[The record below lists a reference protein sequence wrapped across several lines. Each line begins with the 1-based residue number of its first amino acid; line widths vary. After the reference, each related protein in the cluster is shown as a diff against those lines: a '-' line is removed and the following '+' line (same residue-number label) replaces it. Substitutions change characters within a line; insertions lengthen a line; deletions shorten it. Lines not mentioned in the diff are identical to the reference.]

1 MNIASAL
8 LKQIIVQKDLD
19 TWANLK
25 EHYLPGDFQSIFKVL
40 DKHIEQ
46 YQDLPQFEDL
56 RYEIRDRKL
65 QEKIFAIESV
75 DVEVDAWLLLDYL
88 KNEYAQVEILD
99 QLDRYIDNTVAMATA
114 EENIEQLQEIVLK
127 VSESVDVKPPAESM
141 EKISLFEDDKEL
153 SKYLPLGLNSEY
165 DSEIQFSPKDL
176 VLVGGRRGSGKSV
189 TCCNL
194 AANVYESGRSAI
206 YFTIEMDSR
215 SILQRICSVATKVP
229 LKRLRSKMLASDEW
243 NKVAGWWAGR
253 FDGGHEL
260 LPEFIKSADKAND
273 FEAFHTKLT
282 KLQLH
287 KDRQIDVIY
296 DPALTLSKIQSEL
309 DKKVNQLDIGVVI
322 VDYLNQVKRHNAPSR
337 SGQYDWTEQI
347 EVSKKMKLYAQ
358 EYETMFFAPYQTDA
372 SGEARFAKGILD
384 AADAAYSLETWE
396 QEDNCMTFNCT
407 KMRSN
412 VMKSFSSVID
422 WETLKI
428 GPQSQINPK
437 DKEDMSNSMKTGEEV
452 DDL

>member
-19 TWANLK
+19 TWSKLK
-25 EHYLPGDFQSIFKVL
+25 EHYLPGDYQPIFKIL
-40 DKHIEQ
+40 DKHIEN
-46 YQDLPQFEDL
+46 YQDLPLFEDL
-56 RYEIRDRKL
+56 QYEVRDRKL
-65 QEKIFAIESV
+65 QEKIFAIESI

-88 KNEYAQVEILD
+88 KNEYAQIEILD
-99 QLDRYIDNTVAMATA
+99 ELDRYIDKTVAMATA
-114 EENIEQLQEIVLK
+114 EENIEQLQEIVLR
-127 VSESVDVKPPAESM
+127 VSEKVDVKPPEESM
-141 EKISLFEDDKEL
+141 QRITLFEDDKEL

-165 DSEIQFSPKDL
+165 DSQIQFSPKDL

-194 AANVYESGRSAI
+194 ASNVYDSGRSAL

-215 SILQRICSVATKVP
+215 QILQRICSVSTKIP
-229 LKRLRSKMLASDEW
+229 LKRLRSKMLSKDEW
-243 NKVAGWWAGR
+243 SRVAGWWAGR
-253 FDGGHEL
+253 FEGGHEL
-260 LPEFIKSADKAND
+260 LPD
-273 FEAFHTKLT
+273 FERTGNFDEFHTKLT
-282 KLQLH
+282 RLELDKE
-287 KDRQIDVIY
+287 KQIDVIY

-309 DKKVNQLDIGVVI
+309 DKKVGQLDIGVVI

-384 AADAAYSLETWE
+384 AADAAYALETWE
-396 QEDNCMTFNCT
+396 QQDECMTFNCV

-412 VMKSFSSVID
+412 EMRSFSSVVD

-437 DKEDMSNSMKTGEEV
+437 EKEAMESSMKTGEDV

>member
-19 TWANLK
+19 TWSKLK
-25 EHYLPGDFQSIFKVL
+25 EHYLPGEYQSIFRIL
-40 DKHIEQ
+40 DKHIDN

-56 RYEIRDRKL
+56 QYEVRDRKL

-88 KNEYAQVEILD
+88 KNEYAQIEILD
-99 QLDRYIDNTVAMATA
+99 ELDKYIDNTVAMATA
-114 EENIEQLQEIVLK
+114 EENIEQLQEIVLR
-127 VSESVDVKPPAESM
+127 VSDKVDVKAPEESM
-141 EKISLFEDDKEL
+141 QSISLFEDDKEL
-153 SKYLPLGLNSEY
+153 ASYLPLGLNSEY
-165 DSEIQFSPKDL
+165 DSQIQFSPKDL
-176 VLVGGRRGSGKSV
+176 VLVGGRRGAGKSL

-194 AANVYESGRSAI
+194 ASNVYDSGRSAL

-215 SILQRICSVATKVP
+215 QILQRICSVSTKIP
-229 LKRLRSKMLASDEW
+229 LRRLRSKMLSSEEW
-243 NKVAGWWAGR
+243 SRVGGWWAGR
-253 FDGGHEL
+253 FDGGHDL
-260 LPEFIKSADKAND
+260 LPEFEKTHD
-273 FEAFHTKLT
+273 FDTFHKNLT
-282 KLQLH
+282 KLPLH
-287 KDRQIDVIY
+287 KERQLDVIY

-309 DKKVNQLDIGVVI
+309 DKKVNQLDVGVVI

-358 EYETMFFAPYQTDA
+358 EYETLFFAPYQTDA

-384 AADAAYSLETWE
+384 AADAAFSLETWE
-396 QEDNCMTFNCT
+396 QSDNCMTFNCT

-412 VMKSFSSVID
+412 RMQSFTSEVD

-428 GPQSQINPK
+428 GPGSALNPK
-437 DKEDMSNSMKTGEEV
+437 EREDIESNMKTGENV
-452 DDL
+452 DDI

>member
-19 TWANLK
+19 TWSKLK
-25 EHYLPGDFQSIFKVL
+25 EHYLPGEYQSIFRIL
-40 DKHIEQ
+40 DKHIDN

-56 RYEIRDRKL
+56 RYEVRDRQL
-65 QEKIFAIESV
+65 SEKIFAIESV
-75 DVEVDAWLLLDYL
+75 EVEVDAWLLLDYL

-99 QLDRYIDNTVAMATA
+99 ELDTYIDNTVAMASA
-114 EENIEQLQEIVLK
+114 EENIEQLQEIVLR
-127 VSESVDVKPPAESM
+127 VSDKVDVKPPEESM
-141 EKISLFEDDKEL
+141 QSISLFEDDKEL
-153 SKYLPLGLNSEY
+153 SRYLPLGLNSEY
-165 DSEIQFSPKDL
+165 DSQIQFSPKDL
-176 VLVGGRRGSGKSV
+176 VLVGGRRGAGKSV

-194 AANVYESGRSAI
+194 AANVYDSGRSAL

-215 SILQRICSVATKVP
+215 SILQRICSVSTKIP
-229 LKRLRSKMLASDEW
+229 LKRLRSKMLSAEEW
-243 NKVAGWWAGR
+243 NLVGGWWAGR

-260 LPEFIKSADKAND
+260 LPEFVKTHD
-273 FEAFHTKLT
+273 FDTFHKNLT
-282 KLQLH
+282 KLPLH
-287 KDRQIDVIY
+287 KEKQLDVIY

-309 DKKVNQLDIGVVI
+309 DKKVNQLDVGVVI

-358 EYETMFFAPYQTDA
+358 EYETLFFAPYQTDA

-384 AADAAYSLETWE
+384 AADAAYALETWDQQDE
-396 QEDNCMTFNCT
+396 CMTFNCV

-412 VMKSFSSVID
+412 RMESFTSA
-422 WETLKI
+422 
-428 GPQSQINPK
+428 
-437 DKEDMSNSMKTGEEV
+437 V
-452 DDL
+452 DLSLIHI

>member
-1 MNIASAL
+1 M
-8 LKQIIVQKDLD
+8 QKDLD

-25 EHYLPGDFQSIFKVL
+25 EHYLPGDFQSVFKII
-40 DKHIEQ
+40 DKHIDQ

-56 RYEIRDRKL
+56 RYEVRDRKL

-99 QLDRYIDNTVAMATA
+99 QLDKYIDNTVAMATA

-215 SILQRICSVATKVP
+215 SILQRICSVATRVP
-229 LKRLRSKMLASDEW
+229 LKRLRSKMLSSDEW
-243 NKVAGWWAGR
+243 NQVAGWWAGR

-273 FEAFHTKLT
+273 FEAFHTQLT

-358 EYETMFFAPYQTDA
+358 EYETLFFAPYQTDA

-437 DKEDMSNSMKTGEEV
+437 DKEDMSNSMKTGEDV

>member
-19 TWANLK
+19 TWSKLK
-25 EHYLPGDFQSIFKVL
+25 EHYLPGEYQSIFRIL
-40 DKHIEQ
+40 DKHIDN

-56 RYEIRDRKL
+56 QYEVRDRKL

-88 KNEYAQVEILD
+88 KNEYAQIEILD
-99 QLDRYIDNTVAMATA
+99 ELDKYIDNTVAMATA
-114 EENIEQLQEIVLK
+114 EENIEQLQEIVLR
-127 VSESVDVKPPAESM
+127 VSDKVDVKAPEESM
-141 EKISLFEDDKEL
+141 QSISLFEDDKEL
-153 SKYLPLGLNSEY
+153 ASYLPLGLNSEY
-165 DSEIQFSPKDL
+165 DSQIQFSPKDL
-176 VLVGGRRGSGKSV
+176 VLVGGRRGAGKSL

-194 AANVYESGRSAI
+194 ASNVYDSGRSAL

-215 SILQRICSVATKVP
+215 QILQRICSVSTKIP
-229 LKRLRSKMLASDEW
+229 LKRLRSKMLSSEEW
-243 NKVAGWWAGR
+243 SRVGGWWAGR
-253 FDGGHEL
+253 FDGGHDL
-260 LPEFIKSADKAND
+260 LPEFEKTHD
-273 FEAFHTKLT
+273 FDTFHKNLT
-282 KLQLH
+282 KLPLH
-287 KDRQIDVIY
+287 KERQLDVIY

-309 DKKVNQLDIGVVI
+309 DKKVNQLDVRVVI

-358 EYETMFFAPYQTDA
+358 EYETLFFAPYQTDA

-384 AADAAYSLETWE
+384 AADAAFSLETWE
-396 QEDNCMTFNCT
+396 QSDNCMTFNCT

-412 VMKSFSSVID
+412 RMQSFTSEVD

-428 GPQSQINPK
+428 GPGSALNPK
-437 DKEDMSNSMKTGEEV
+437 EREDIESNMKTGENV
-452 DDL
+452 DDI

>member
-19 TWANLK
+19 TWSKLK
-25 EHYLPGDFQSIFKVL
+25 EHYLPGEYQSIFRIL
-40 DKHIEQ
+40 DKHIDN
-46 YQDLPQFEDL
+46 YQDLPKFEDL
-56 RYEIRDRKL
+56 QYEVRDRKL

-99 QLDRYIDNTVAMATA
+99 ELDKYIDNTVAMASA
-114 EENIEQLQEIVLK
+114 EENIEQLQEIVLR
-127 VSESVDVKPPAESM
+127 VSDKVDVKAPEESM
-141 EKISLFEDDKEL
+141 QSISLFEDDKEL
-153 SKYLPLGLNSEY
+153 SRYLPLGLNSEY
-165 DSEIQFSPKDL
+165 DSQIQFSPKDL
-176 VLVGGRRGSGKSV
+176 VLVGGRRGAGKSV

-194 AANVYESGRSAI
+194 AANVYDSGRSAL

-215 SILQRICSVATKVP
+215 SILQRICSVSTKIP
-229 LKRLRSKMLASDEW
+229 LKRLRSKMLSTEEW
-243 NKVAGWWAGR
+243 NLVGGWWAGR

-260 LPEFIKSADKAND
+260 LPEFVKTHD
-273 FEAFHTKLT
+273 FDTFHKKLT
-282 KLQLH
+282 KLPLH
-287 KDRQIDVIY
+287 KEKQLDVIY

-309 DKKVNQLDIGVVI
+309 DKKVNQLDVGVVI

-358 EYETMFFAPYQTDA
+358 EYETLFFAPYQTDA

-384 AADAAYSLETWE
+384 AADAAYALETWD
-396 QEDNCMTFNCT
+396 QQDGCMTFNCV

-412 VMKSFSSVID
+412 RMESFTSAVD

-428 GPQSQINPK
+428 GPQTALNPK
-437 DKEDMSNSMKTGEEV
+437 EKENIENSMKTGEDV
-452 DDL
+452 DDI

>member
-1 MNIASAL
+1 LNIASAL

-19 TWANLK
+19 TWSKLK
-25 EHYLPGDFQSIFKVL
+25 EHYLPGEYQSIFRIL
-40 DKHIEQ
+40 DKHIDN

-56 RYEIRDRKL
+56 QYEVRDRKL

-88 KNEYAQVEILD
+88 KNEYAQIEILD
-99 QLDRYIDNTVAMATA
+99 ELDKYIDNTVAMATA
-114 EENIEQLQEIVLK
+114 EENIEQLQEIVLR
-127 VSESVDVKPPAESM
+127 VSDKVDVKAPEESM
-141 EKISLFEDDKEL
+141 QSISLFEDDKEL
-153 SKYLPLGLNSEY
+153 ASYLPLGLNSEY
-165 DSEIQFSPKDL
+165 DSQIQFSPKDL
-176 VLVGGRRGSGKSV
+176 VLVGGRRGAGKSL

-194 AANVYESGRSAI
+194 ASNVYDSGRSAL

-215 SILQRICSVATKVP
+215 QILQRICSVSTKIP
-229 LKRLRSKMLASDEW
+229 LKRLRSKMLSSEEW
-243 NKVAGWWAGR
+243 SRVGGWWAGR
-253 FDGGHEL
+253 FDGGHDL
-260 LPEFIKSADKAND
+260 LPEFEKTHD
-273 FEAFHTKLT
+273 FDTFHKNLT
-282 KLQLH
+282 KLPLH
-287 KDRQIDVIY
+287 KERQLDVIY

-309 DKKVNQLDIGVVI
+309 DKKVNQLDVGVVI

-358 EYETMFFAPYQTDA
+358 EYETLFFAPYQTDA

-384 AADAAYSLETWE
+384 AADAAFSLETWE
-396 QEDNCMTFNCT
+396 QSDNCMTFNCT

-412 VMKSFSSVID
+412 RMESFTSEVD

-428 GPQSQINPK
+428 GPGSALNPK
-437 DKEDMSNSMKTGEEV
+437 EKEDIESNMKTGENV
-452 DDL
+452 DDI

>member
-19 TWANLK
+19 TWSKLK
-25 EHYLPGDFQSIFKVL
+25 EHYLPGEYQSIFRIL
-40 DKHIEQ
+40 DKHIDN

-56 RYEIRDRKL
+56 QYEVRDRKL

-88 KNEYAQVEILD
+88 KNEYAQIEILD
-99 QLDRYIDNTVAMATA
+99 ELDKYIDNTVAMATA
-114 EENIEQLQEIVLK
+114 EENIEQLQEIVLR
-127 VSESVDVKPPAESM
+127 VSDKVDVKAPEESM
-141 EKISLFEDDKEL
+141 QSISLFEDDKEL
-153 SKYLPLGLNSEY
+153 ASYLPLGLNSEY
-165 DSEIQFSPKDL
+165 DSQIQFSPKDL
-176 VLVGGRRGSGKSV
+176 VLVGGRRGAGKSL

-194 AANVYESGRSAI
+194 ASNVYDSGRSAL

-215 SILQRICSVATKVP
+215 QILQRICSVSTKIP
-229 LKRLRSKMLASDEW
+229 LRRLRSKMLSSEEW
-243 NKVAGWWAGR
+243 SRVGGWWAGR
-253 FDGGHEL
+253 FDGGHDL
-260 LPEFIKSADKAND
+260 LPEFEKTHD
-273 FEAFHTKLT
+273 FDTFHKNLT
-282 KLQLH
+282 KLPLH
-287 KDRQIDVIY
+287 KERQLDVIY

-309 DKKVNQLDIGVVI
+309 DKKVNQLDVGVVI

-358 EYETMFFAPYQTDA
+358 EYETLFFAPYQTDA

-384 AADAAYSLETWE
+384 AADAAFSLETWE
-396 QEDNCMTFNCT
+396 QSDNCMTFNCT

-412 VMKSFSSVID
+412 RMESFTSEVD

-428 GPQSQINPK
+428 GPGSALNPK
-437 DKEDMSNSMKTGEEV
+437 EREDIESNMKTGENV
-452 DDL
+452 DDI

>member
-19 TWANLK
+19 TWSKLK
-25 EHYLPGDFQSIFKVL
+25 EHYLPGDFQPIFKIL
-40 DKHIEQ
+40 DKHIEK
-46 YQDLPQFEDL
+46 YQNLPQFEDL
-56 RYEIRDRKL
+56 RYEVRDRKL

-99 QLDRYIDNTVAMATA
+99 ELDKYIDNTVAMASA
-114 EENIEQLQEIVLK
+114 EENIEQLQEIVLR
-127 VSESVDVKPPAESM
+127 VSDKVDVKPPEESM
-141 EKISLFEDDKEL
+141 QSISLFEDDKEL
-153 SKYLPLGLNSEY
+153 SRYLPLGLNSEY
-165 DSEIQFSPKDL
+165 DSQIQFSPRDL
-176 VLVGGRRGSGKSV
+176 VLVGGRRGAGKSL

-194 AANVYESGRSAI
+194 AANVYASGRSAL

-215 SILQRICSVATKVP
+215 QILQRICSIATRIP
-229 LKRLRSKMLASDEW
+229 LKRLRSKMLSAEEW
-243 NKVAGWWAGR
+243 NLVGGWWAGR

-260 LPEFIKSADKAND
+260 LPEFEKTHNFED
-273 FEAFHTKLT
+273 FHKKLT
-282 KLQLH
+282 KLPLH
-287 KDRQIDVIY
+287 KEKQLDVIY

-309 DKKVNQLDIGVVI
+309 DKKINQLDIGVVI
-322 VDYLNQVKRHNAPSR
+322 VDYLNQVRRHNAPSR
-337 SGQYDWTEQI
+337 TGQYDWTEQI

-358 EYETMFFAPYQTDA
+358 EYETLFFAPYQTDA

-384 AADAAYSLETWE
+384 AADAAYALETWE
-396 QEDNCMTFNCT
+396 QQDECMTFNCV

-412 VMKSFSSVID
+412 RMESFTSVVD

-428 GPQSQINPK
+428 GPQSALNPK
-437 DKEDMSNSMKTGEEV
+437 EREAIETSMKTGERV
-452 DDL
+452 DDLQ

>member
-19 TWANLK
+19 TWSKLK
-25 EHYLPGDFQSIFKVL
+25 EHYLPGDYQSIFKIL
-40 DKHIEQ
+40 DKHIEN

-56 RYEIRDRKL
+56 QYEVRDRKL

-75 DVEVDAWLLLDYL
+75 DVEIDAWLLLDYL
-88 KNEYAQVEILD
+88 KNEYAQIEILD
-99 QLDRYIDNTVAMATA
+99 ELDKYVDNTVAMASA
-114 EENIEQLQEIVLK
+114 EENIEQLQEIVLR
-127 VSESVDVKPPAESM
+127 VSDKVDVKPPEESM
-141 EKISLFEDDKEL
+141 QRISLFDNDKEL
-153 SKYLPLGLNSEY
+153 SKYLPLGLNSDY
-165 DSEIQFSPKDL
+165 DSQIQFSPKDL
-176 VLVGGRRGSGKSV
+176 VLVGGRRGAGKSV

-194 AANVYESGRSAI
+194 AANVYESGKSAI

-215 SILQRICSVATKVP
+215 SILQRICSVATRIP
-229 LKRLRSKMLASDEW
+229 LKRLRSKMLSKEEW
-243 NKVAGWWAGR
+243 SNVAGWWAGR
-253 FDGGHEL
+253 FDGGHDL
-260 LPEFIKSADKAND
+260 LPEFEKTGNFD
-273 FEAFHTKLT
+273 EFHTKLT
-282 KLQLH
+282 KLDLH
-287 KDRQIDVIY
+287 KDRQLEVIY

-309 DKKVNQLDIGVVI
+309 DKLSSQLDIGVVI

-358 EYETMFFAPYQTDA
+358 EYETMFFAPYQTD
-372 SGEARFAKGILD
+372 STGEARFAKGILD

-396 QEDNCMTFNCT
+396 QDDECMTFNCV

-412 VMKSFSSVID
+412 EMKSFSSVVD

-437 DKEDMSNSMKTGEEV
+437 EREAMESSMKTGEDV

>member
-19 TWANLK
+19 TWAKLK
-25 EHYLPGDFQSIFKVL
+25 EHYLPGEYQSIFRIL
-40 DKHIEQ
+40 DKHIDN
-46 YQDLPQFEDL
+46 YQDLPKFEDL
-56 RYEIRDRKL
+56 QYEVRDRKL

-99 QLDRYIDNTVAMATA
+99 ELDKYIDNTVAMASA
-114 EENIEQLQEIVLK
+114 EENIEQLQEIVLR
-127 VSESVDVKPPAESM
+127 VSDKVDVKAPEESM
-141 EKISLFEDDKEL
+141 QSISLFEDDKEL
-153 SKYLPLGLNSEY
+153 SRYLPLGLNSEY
-165 DSEIQFSPKDL
+165 DSQIQFSPKDL
-176 VLVGGRRGSGKSV
+176 VLVGGRRGAGKSV

-194 AANVYESGRSAI
+194 AANVYDSGRSAL

-215 SILQRICSVATKVP
+215 SILQRICSVSTKIP
-229 LKRLRSKMLASDEW
+229 LKRLRSKMLSTEEW
-243 NKVAGWWAGR
+243 NLVGGWWAGR

-260 LPEFIKSADKAND
+260 LPEFVKTHD
-273 FEAFHTKLT
+273 FDTFHKKLT
-282 KLQLH
+282 KLPLH
-287 KDRQIDVIY
+287 KEKQLDVIY

-309 DKKVNQLDIGVVI
+309 DKKVNQLDVGVVI

-358 EYETMFFAPYQTDA
+358 EYETLFFAPYQTDA

-384 AADAAYSLETWE
+384 AADAAYALETWD
-396 QEDNCMTFNCT
+396 QQDGCMTFNCV

-412 VMKSFSSVID
+412 RMESFTSAVD

-428 GPQSQINPK
+428 GPQTALNPK
-437 DKEDMSNSMKTGEEV
+437 EKENIENSMKTGEDV
-452 DDL
+452 DDI

>member
-19 TWANLK
+19 TWSKLK
-25 EHYLPGDFQSIFKVL
+25 EHYLPGEYQSIFRIL
-40 DKHIEQ
+40 DKHIDN

-56 RYEIRDRKL
+56 QYEVRDRKL

-88 KNEYAQVEILD
+88 KNEYAQIEILD
-99 QLDRYIDNTVAMATA
+99 ELDKYIDNTVAMATA
-114 EENIEQLQEIVLK
+114 EENIEQLQEIVLR
-127 VSESVDVKPPAESM
+127 VSDKVDVKAPEESM
-141 EKISLFEDDKEL
+141 QSISLFEDDKEL
-153 SKYLPLGLNSEY
+153 ASYLPLGLNSEY
-165 DSEIQFSPKDL
+165 DSQIQFSPKDL
-176 VLVGGRRGSGKSV
+176 VLVGGRRGAGKSL

-194 AANVYESGRSAI
+194 ASNVYDSGRSAL

-215 SILQRICSVATKVP
+215 QILQRICSVSTKIP
-229 LKRLRSKMLASDEW
+229 LRRLRSKMLSSEEW
-243 NKVAGWWAGR
+243 SRVGGWWAGR
-253 FDGGHEL
+253 FDGGHDL
-260 LPEFIKSADKAND
+260 LPEFEKTHD
-273 FEAFHTKLT
+273 FDTFHKNLT
-282 KLQLH
+282 KLPLH
-287 KDRQIDVIY
+287 KERQLDVIY

-309 DKKVNQLDIGVVI
+309 DKKVNQLDVGVVI

-358 EYETMFFAPYQTDA
+358 EYETLFFAPYQTDA

-384 AADAAYSLETWE
+384 AADAAFSLETWE
-396 QEDNCMTFNCT
+396 QSDNCMTFNCT

-412 VMKSFSSVID
+412 RMESFTSEVD

-428 GPQSQINPK
+428 GPASALNPK
-437 DKEDMSNSMKTGEEV
+437 QREDIENNMKTGENV
-452 DDL
+452 DDI

>member
-19 TWANLK
+19 TWSKLK
-25 EHYLPGDFQSIFKVL
+25 EHYLPGEYQSIFRIL
-40 DKHIEQ
+40 DKHIDN

-56 RYEIRDRKL
+56 QYEVRDRKL

-88 KNEYAQVEILD
+88 KNEYAQIEILD
-99 QLDRYIDNTVAMATA
+99 ELDKYIDNTVAMATA
-114 EENIEQLQEIVLK
+114 EENIEQLQEIVLR
-127 VSESVDVKPPAESM
+127 VSDKVDVKAPEESM
-141 EKISLFEDDKEL
+141 QSISLFEDDKEL
-153 SKYLPLGLNSEY
+153 ASYLPLGLNSEY
-165 DSEIQFSPKDL
+165 DSQIQFSPKDL
-176 VLVGGRRGSGKSV
+176 VLVGGRRGAGKSL

-194 AANVYESGRSAI
+194 ASNVYDSGRSAL

-215 SILQRICSVATKVP
+215 QILQRICSVSTKIP
-229 LKRLRSKMLASDEW
+229 LRRLRSKLLSSEEW
-243 NKVAGWWAGR
+243 SRVGGWWAGR
-253 FDGGHEL
+253 FDGGHDL
-260 LPEFIKSADKAND
+260 LPEFEKTHD
-273 FEAFHTKLT
+273 FDTFHKNLT
-282 KLQLH
+282 KLPLH
-287 KDRQIDVIY
+287 KERQLDVIY

-309 DKKVNQLDIGVVI
+309 DKKVNQLDVGVVI

-358 EYETMFFAPYQTDA
+358 EYETLFFAPYQTDA

-384 AADAAYSLETWE
+384 AADAAFSLETWE
-396 QEDNCMTFNCT
+396 QSDNCMTFNCT

-412 VMKSFSSVID
+412 RMESFTSEVD

-428 GPQSQINPK
+428 GPASALNPK
-437 DKEDMSNSMKTGEEV
+437 QREDIENNMKTGENV
-452 DDL
+452 DDI

>member
-19 TWANLK
+19 TWSKLK
-25 EHYLPGDFQSIFKVL
+25 EHYLPGDYQSVFKIL
-40 DKHIEQ
+40 DKHIEN

-56 RYEIRDRKL
+56 QYEVRDRKL

-75 DVEVDAWLLLDYL
+75 DVEIDAWLLLDYL
-88 KNEYAQVEILD
+88 KNEYAQIEILD
-99 QLDRYIDNTVAMATA
+99 ELDKYVDNTVAMAAA
-114 EENIEQLQEIVLK
+114 EENIEQLQEIVLR
-127 VSESVDVKPPAESM
+127 VSDKVDVKPPEESM
-141 EKISLFEDDKEL
+141 QRISLFDNDKEL
-153 SKYLPLGLNSEY
+153 SKYLPLGLNSDY
-165 DSEIQFSPKDL
+165 DSQIQFSPKDL
-176 VLVGGRRGSGKSV
+176 VLVGGRRGAGKSV

-194 AANVYESGRSAI
+194 AANVYESGKSAI

-215 SILQRICSVATKVP
+215 SILQRICSVATRIP
-229 LKRLRSKMLASDEW
+229 LKRLRSKMLSKEEW
-243 NKVAGWWAGR
+243 SNVAGWWAGR
-253 FDGGHEL
+253 FDGGHDL
-260 LPEFIKSADKAND
+260 LPEFEKTGD
-273 FEAFHTKLT
+273 FDDFHTKLT
-282 KLQLH
+282 RLDLH
-287 KDRQIDVIY
+287 KDRQLEVIY

-309 DKKVNQLDIGVVI
+309 DKLSSQLDIGVVI

-358 EYETMFFAPYQTDA
+358 EYETMFFAPYQTD
-372 SGEARFAKGILD
+372 STGEARFAKGILD

-396 QEDNCMTFNCT
+396 QDDECMTFNCV

-412 VMKSFSSVID
+412 EMKSFSSVVD

-428 GPQSQINPK
+428 GPQSQTNPK
-437 DKEDMSNSMKTGEEV
+437 EREAMENSMKTGEDV

>member
-1 MNIASAL
+1 LNIASAL

-19 TWANLK
+19 TWSKLK
-25 EHYLPGDFQSIFKVL
+25 EHYLPGDYQSVFKIL
-40 DKHIEQ
+40 DKHIEN

-56 RYEIRDRKL
+56 QYEVRDRKL

-75 DVEVDAWLLLDYL
+75 DVEIDAWLLLDYL
-88 KNEYAQVEILD
+88 KNEYAQIEILD
-99 QLDRYIDNTVAMATA
+99 ELDKYVDNTVAMASA
-114 EENIEQLQEIVLK
+114 EENIEQLQEIVLR
-127 VSESVDVKPPAESM
+127 VSDKVDVKPPEESM
-141 EKISLFEDDKEL
+141 QRISLFDNDKEL
-153 SKYLPLGLNSEY
+153 SKYLPLGLNSDY
-165 DSEIQFSPKDL
+165 DSQIQFSPKDL
-176 VLVGGRRGSGKSV
+176 VLVGGRRGAGKSV

-194 AANVYESGRSAI
+194 AANVYESGKSAI

-215 SILQRICSVATKVP
+215 SILQRICSVATRIP
-229 LKRLRSKMLASDEW
+229 LKRLRSKMLSKEEW
-243 NKVAGWWAGR
+243 SNVAGWWAGR
-253 FDGGHEL
+253 FDGGHDL
-260 LPEFIKSADKAND
+260 LPEFEKTGD
-273 FEAFHTKLT
+273 FDDFHTKLT
-282 KLQLH
+282 RLDLH
-287 KDRQIDVIY
+287 KDRQLEVIY

-309 DKKVNQLDIGVVI
+309 DKLSSQLDIGVVI

-358 EYETMFFAPYQTDA
+358 EYETMFFAPYQTD
-372 SGEARFAKGILD
+372 STGEARFAKGILD

-396 QEDNCMTFNCT
+396 QDDECMTFNCV

-412 VMKSFSSVID
+412 EMKSFSSVVD

-428 GPQSQINPK
+428 GPQSQTNPK
-437 DKEDMSNSMKTGEEV
+437 EREAMENSMKTGEDV

>member
-19 TWANLK
+19 TWSKLK
-25 EHYLPGDFQSIFKVL
+25 EHYLPGEYQSIFRIL
-40 DKHIEQ
+40 DKHIDN

-56 RYEIRDRKL
+56 QYEVRDRKL

-88 KNEYAQVEILD
+88 KNEYAQIEILD
-99 QLDRYIDNTVAMATA
+99 ELDKYIDNTVAMATA
-114 EENIEQLQEIVLK
+114 EENIEQLQEIVLR
-127 VSESVDVKPPAESM
+127 VSDKVDVKAPEESM
-141 EKISLFEDDKEL
+141 QSISLFEDDKEL
-153 SKYLPLGLNSEY
+153 ASYLPLGLNSEY
-165 DSEIQFSPKDL
+165 DSQIQFSPKDL
-176 VLVGGRRGSGKSV
+176 VLVGGRRGAGKSL

-194 AANVYESGRSAI
+194 ASNVYDSGRSAL

-215 SILQRICSVATKVP
+215 QILQRICSVSTKIP
-229 LKRLRSKMLASDEW
+229 LKRLRSKMLSSEEW
-243 NKVAGWWAGR
+243 SRVGGWWAGR
-253 FDGGHEL
+253 FDGGHDL
-260 LPEFIKSADKAND
+260 LPEFEKTHD
-273 FEAFHTKLT
+273 FDTFHKNLT
-282 KLQLH
+282 KLPLH
-287 KDRQIDVIY
+287 KERQLDVIY

-309 DKKVNQLDIGVVI
+309 DKKVNQLDVGVVI

-358 EYETMFFAPYQTDA
+358 EYETLFFAPYQTDA

-384 AADAAYSLETWE
+384 AADAAFSLETWE
-396 QEDNCMTFNCT
+396 QSDNCMTFNCT

-412 VMKSFSSVID
+412 RMQSFTSEVD

-428 GPQSQINPK
+428 GPGSALNPK
-437 DKEDMSNSMKTGEEV
+437 EREDIESNMKTGENV
-452 DDL
+452 DDI

>member
-19 TWANLK
+19 TWSKLK
-25 EHYLPGDFQSIFKVL
+25 EHYLPGEYQSIFRIL
-40 DKHIEQ
+40 DKHIDN
-46 YQDLPQFEDL
+46 YQDLPKFEDL
-56 RYEIRDRKL
+56 RYEVRDRKL
-65 QEKIFAIESV
+65 QEKIFAIESI

-99 QLDRYIDNTVAMATA
+99 ELDKYIDNTVAMASA
-114 EENIEQLQEIVLK
+114 EENIEQLQEIVLR
-127 VSESVDVKPPAESM
+127 VSDKVDVKPPEESM
-141 EKISLFEDDKEL
+141 QSISLFEDDKEL
-153 SKYLPLGLNSEY
+153 SRYLPLGLNSEY
-165 DSEIQFSPKDL
+165 DSQIQFSPKDL
-176 VLVGGRRGSGKSV
+176 VLVGGRRGAGKSL

-194 AANVYESGRSAI
+194 AANVYASGRSAL

-215 SILQRICSVATKVP
+215 QILQRICSIATRIP
-229 LKRLRSKMLASDEW
+229 LKRLRSKTLSAEEW
-243 NKVAGWWAGR
+243 NLVGGWWAGR

-260 LPEFIKSADKAND
+260 LPEFEKSHD
-273 FEAFHTKLT
+273 FDTFHKKLT
-282 KLQLH
+282 KLPLH
-287 KDRQIDVIY
+287 KERQLDVIY

-309 DKKVNQLDIGVVI
+309 DKKVNQLDVGVVI
-322 VDYLNQVKRHNAPSR
+322 VDYLNQVRRHNAPSR

-358 EYETMFFAPYQTDA
+358 EYETLFFAPYQTDA

-384 AADAAYSLETWE
+384 AADAAYALETWE
-396 QEDNCMTFNCT
+396 QQDECMTFNCV

-412 VMKSFSSVID
+412 RMESFTSVVD

-428 GPQSQINPK
+428 GPQTALNPK
-437 DKEDMSNSMKTGEEV
+437 EREVIENSMKTGENV